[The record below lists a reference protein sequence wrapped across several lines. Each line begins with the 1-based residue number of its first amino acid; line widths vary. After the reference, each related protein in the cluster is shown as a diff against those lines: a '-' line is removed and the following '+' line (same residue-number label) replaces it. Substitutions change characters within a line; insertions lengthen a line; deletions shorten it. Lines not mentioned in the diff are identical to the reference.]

1 MLSKLSSK
9 YALRQAFHM
18 SQDQKREAILEAAVK
33 RFAHFGVSKTT
44 MNEISHDLAFSKAL
58 LYYYFPD
65 KLSLYA
71 AVLEHITA
79 EGEIVDNQRLRD
91 EPDPIKAILLFL
103 DLRTDF
109 IIKYYNILEYLK
121 KFTLATIPEE
131 LKSIFSHLRSRELSR
146 ILEIIERGMANG
158 NLQVPSPKATA
169 ELYYDFLDGFRQASI
184 SRKETFFPDKNDFR
198 AILKREKEF
207 TSIFFKGLH

>member
-1 MLSKLSSK
+1 
-9 YALRQAFHM
+9 M
-18 SQDQKREAILEAAVK
+18 SQDQKREAILEAAIK

-65 KLSLYA
+65 KLSLYG

-79 EGEIVDNQRLRD
+79 EGEIIDDQKLRD
-91 EPDPIKAILLFL
+91 EKDPINAILLFL

-121 KFTLATIPEE
+121 KFTPTTIPSE
-131 LKSIFSHLRSRELSR
+131 LKSIFVHLRSRELSR
-146 ILEIIERGMANG
+146 ILEIIERGKASG
-158 NLQVPSPKATA
+158 KLQVANPSLAA
-169 ELYYDFLDGFRQASI
+169 ELYYDFLDGFRQSSI
-184 SRKETFFPDKNDFR
+184 ARRETIFPDKNDFR

-207 TSIFFKGLH
+207 TSIFFKGLHYAP

>member
-1 MLSKLSSK
+1 
-9 YALRQAFHM
+9 M

-65 KLSLYA
+65 KLALYA
-71 AVLEHITA
+71 AVLGTITA
-79 EGEIVDNQRLRD
+79 EGEIIDTQRLRD
-91 EPDPIKAILLFL
+91 EKDPIKAIQLFL
-103 DLRTDF
+103 ELRTDF

-121 KFTLATIPEE
+121 KFTYATIPAE
-131 LKSIFSHLRSRELSR
+131 LKSIFTHLRVRELSR
-146 ILEIIERGMANG
+146 IIEIMERGIASG
-158 NLQVPSPKATA
+158 HLQMDNPKLTA
-169 ELYYDFLDGFRQASI
+169 ELFFDFLDGFRQTSLA
-184 SRKETFFPDKNDFR
+184 RKETLFPDKNDFR

-207 TSIFFKGLH
+207 AAVFFNGLRQSP